1 MTTTQLD
8 GVTISETCGNSHTE
22 YTVRGALQPVLDA
35 IRSLFINYNAN
46 GYGTHVHSLGLWHGE
61 YAARISRLNSCD

>member
-8 GVTISETCGNSHTE
+8 GAVIAETRGNSSTQ
-22 YTVRGALQPVLDA
+22 YVIRGALQPVLDA
-35 IRSLFINYNAN
+35 IRSLFINYNPL
-46 GYGTHVHSLGLWHGE
+46 GYGTHLHSLGIFDGE